1 MKKLALAMASTVMT
15 LSLTGC
21 ASIGGDNTRAVRVE
35 SEPAGAAIYVDN
47 QQYGVTPAVITLPSY
62 IYGGK
67 TVVVRKKGYSDQALP
82 VNTNFQMIS
91 ILDVLFWPSLVVD
104 GVTGNLVKIDPA
116 NRYLNAN
123 LRQG

>member
-1 MKKLALAMASTVMT
+1 MKKLSFAMASAVVA

-67 TVVVRKKGYSDQALP
+67 TVVVKKKGYSDQALP

-123 LRQG
+123 LQHG